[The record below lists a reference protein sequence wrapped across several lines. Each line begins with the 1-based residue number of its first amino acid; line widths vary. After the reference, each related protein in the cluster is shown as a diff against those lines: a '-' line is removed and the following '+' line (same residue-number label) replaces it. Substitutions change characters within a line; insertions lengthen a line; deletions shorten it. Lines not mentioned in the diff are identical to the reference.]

1 MGLVPLKTKR
11 ELHHL
16 STMEGYSVKMAIHN
30 LGRFLTRYQIHQC
43 FHCALTSLQN
53 CKKLCMAFLPQ
64 QSKMNQETCM
74 IYIISHPFKSL
85 KLSSVALWWVAKN
98 HLKIFFF
105 KYFSVGL
112 VFLIIK
118 VSEKLFIA
126 SESLSVVSDS
136 L

>member
-1 MGLVPLKTKR
+1 
-11 ELHHL
+11 
-16 STMEGYSVKMAIHN
+16 
-30 LGRFLTRYQIHQC
+30 
-43 FHCALTSLQN
+43 
-53 CKKLCMAFLPQ
+53 
-64 QSKMNQETCM
+64 M